1 MLKTIDFYK
10 SDASKVFSIDLLNI
24 MNFGKNLMIK
34 ISSICNELN
43 LLIDIH
49 LNEINNLS
57 DSEINKLFKFWEEIN
72 LLNNCVVHDFLTSKK
87 SIQSHISK
95 YKILKLIKYSELL
108 DIENIDLD
116 FTRNAVTN
124 DVNVVEDVIAVKR
137 SVRNLVQTNF
147 YERPFNPELG
157 CGVRELLFEPFTPMT
172 KVFLE
177 RKIEEVLINYEP
189 RVEVQNIAVDDDQD
203 RNRLVVDIYFY
214 VVGVPGP
221 QVVQTFLQR
230 VR

>member
-1 MLKTIDFYK
+1 MAIYDSQTQNK
-10 SDASKVFSIDLLNI
+10 SNRNSRSFRDL
-24 MNFGKNLMIK
+24 
-34 ISSICNELN
+34 
-43 LLIDIH
+43 
-49 LNEINNLS
+49 
-57 DSEINKLFKFWEEIN
+57 
-72 LLNNCVVHDFLTSKK
+72 
-87 SIQSHISK
+87 
-95 YKILKLIKYSELL
+95 
-108 DIENIDLD
+108 DLD

-137 SVRNLVQTNF
+137 ALRNLIQTNF
-147 YERPFNPELG
+147 YERPFQPELG
-157 CGVRELLFEPFTPMT
+157 CGIRELLFENFTPMT

-177 RKIEEVLINYEP
+177 RKIEEVIVNYEP
-189 RVEVQNIAVDDDQD
+189 RVNLQNVAVDDDQD

>member
-1 MLKTIDFYK
+1 MAIYDSQTQSK
-10 SDASKVFSIDLLNI
+10 STRNSRNYRD
-24 MNFGKNLMIK
+24 
-34 ISSICNELN
+34 
-43 LLIDIH
+43 
-49 LNEINNLS
+49 
-57 DSEINKLFKFWEEIN
+57 
-72 LLNNCVVHDFLTSKK
+72 
-87 SIQSHISK
+87 
-95 YKILKLIKYSELL
+95 
-108 DIENIDLD
+108 IDLD
-116 FTRNAVTN
+116 FARNPVTN

-147 YERPFNPELG
+147 YERPFHPELG

-177 RKIEEVLINYEP
+177 RKIEEVLTNYEP
-189 RVEVQNIAVDDDQD
+189 RVEIQNIAVDDDQD

-214 VVGVPGP
+214 VIGVPGP